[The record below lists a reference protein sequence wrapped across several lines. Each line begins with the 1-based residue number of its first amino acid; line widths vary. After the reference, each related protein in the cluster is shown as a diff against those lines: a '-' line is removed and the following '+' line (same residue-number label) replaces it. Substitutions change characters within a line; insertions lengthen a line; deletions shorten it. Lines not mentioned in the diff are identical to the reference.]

1 MSDYDDMLNDYDWH
15 QNTGE
20 LGEYFDG
27 GGNDGGG
34 CVAVGCLACFLVA
47 APLLAMLL

>member
-27 GGNDGGG
+27 GGDDGGRERYG
-34 CVAVGCLACFLVA
+34 ETGHNVRSFL
-47 APLLAMLL
+47 LS

>member
-34 CVAVGCLACFLVA
+34 CVAVGCFVCILAA
-47 APLLAMLL
+47 AALLAMLL